1 MLAITKDPSIQA
13 AANQRMAAAGHLPG
27 VAPAGKT
34 ADGSAQP
41 TKHGYAWRDEKPVAH
56 VEVDLPPDITA
67 KDVVCSIQ
75 PDTISLRVGQAP
87 PVFDT
92 GTLFQRVVPAEC
104 KWDLVTEEAAQG
116 AAAGQRKLKLTLV
129 KQKPMRWLGVTRG

>member
-1 MLAITKDPSIQA
+1 MFAITKDPNIQA
-13 AANQRMAAAGHLPG
+13 AANQRMAAAGHPSG

-34 ADGSAQP
+34 SDGSAQP

-75 PDTISLRVGQAP
+75 PDTIFLRIGQAP
-87 PVFDT
+87 PIFNT
-92 GTLFQRVVPAEC
+92 GTLFQRVVPGDC
-104 KWDLVTEEAAQG
+104 KWDVVLEKATSSPGRQ
-116 AAAGQRKLKLTLV
+116 KLKLTLA
-129 KQKPMRWLGVTRG
+129 KEKPMRWLGVTRG